1 MAFRPAYASGTL
13 RILKWHFRFLKGGLG
28 SNRRS
33 IVSAVGA
40 RRTVHEPR
48 DRDWSRDEVEATVA
62 GYFEMLSLYLRG
74 EKYSKAAYW
83 RRLKAMLGGRRS
95 EKAVEYKFG
104 NISAV
109 LNEMGFPYIPGCS
122 PYRNYQALLWPVVSE
137 QLAQSPGL
145 VRMVER
151 EISTPP
157 ATPEIPNILR
167 SMVKAP
173 DRKDDRSVVRDAPSH
188 GWGAR
193 SSPFDFTE
201 QEARNRE
208 LGLAGEL
215 LVIAFERARLEAV
228 GLSRLS
234 HRVEHV
240 AVTLGPGAGFDVRSF
255 DIDGADRLI
264 EVKTTRYGKEMPF
277 FISRNEIAVSERRA
291 DQFHLYRVFD
301 FKHTPRLFDLAG
313 AVSTTCRLDP
323 SQYVARAR

>member
-1 MAFRPAYASGTL
+1 
-13 RILKWHFRFLKGGLG
+13 
-28 SNRRS
+28 
-33 IVSAVGA
+33 
-40 RRTVHEPR
+40 
-48 DRDWSRDEVEATVA
+48 
-62 GYFEMLSLYLRG
+62 
-74 EKYSKAAYW
+74 
-83 RRLKAMLGGRRS
+83 
-95 EKAVEYKFG
+95 
-104 NISAV
+104 
-109 LNEMGFPYIPGCS
+109 
-122 PYRNYQALLWPVVSE
+122 
-137 QLAQSPGL
+137 
-145 VRMVER
+145 MVER